1 MKSSLRRT
9 ALKKFQQQYGAST
22 YTPPPPAPVATAP
35 APQAPAVPLD
45 APSLIK
51 GIVARIPDA
60 LAGLGEDERAVG
72 ASGAVA
78 TAVRKAVLDEFRTRA
93 QLIGRLC
100 EIDAL
105 LQRDGVPAV
114 VRQTVADHL
123 AQTGVRKVV
132 DPTEQELFVV
142 TDGDGPS
149 FEVLRP
155 AYADTVTGKLVLSG
169 QLRRFSP
176 EAAK

>member
-1 MKSSLRRT
+1 M
-9 ALKKFQQQYGAST
+9 
-22 YTPPPPAPVATAP
+22 ATAP
-35 APQAPAVPLD
+35 APQAPTVPLD

-51 GIVARIPDA
+51 EIVARIPGA
-60 LAGLGEDERAVG
+60 LAGLGEGERAAG

-105 LQRDGVPAV
+105 LQRDGMPAL
-114 VRQTVADHL
+114 VRQTVADHR
-123 AQTGVRKVV
+123 AQAGVRRVV

-142 TDGDGPS
+142 TEGDGPS

-155 AYADTVTGKLVLSG
+155 AYADTMTGKLVLSG
-169 QLRRFSP
+169 QLRRFVT
-176 EAAK
+176 EVAE